1 MDYWGLIRRIII
13 GVLIMASAS
22 IMVST
27 NSVDKVFEQAT
38 RWVGYWKQ
46 GKKALGLESD
56 TKETTTSAAKGEI
69 ATEAKDTSKD
79 VLELKELE
87 SALTTFVNYH
97 LFLTE
102 HKYARAYQLLSDNYQ
117 QNVAGNYETWVNS
130 FSATKGVVVS
140 SMDLVSQTEDTII
153 IKYTLHKLVD
163 EGNDTVRREF
173 AGEATLRK
181 DGPVWLIDEIKEKSL

>member
-1 MDYWGLIRRIII
+1 MNYWNLIRRILI
-13 GVLIMASAS
+13 GCLIMASAS

-27 NSVDKVFEQAT
+27 NSVDTVFEQAK
-38 RWVGYWKQ
+38 RWVGYWEQ
-46 GKKALGLESD
+46 GKQALGLKSES
-56 TKETTTSAAKGEI
+56 KEVASESGVAG
-69 ATEAKDTSKD
+69 EAKATSKD
-79 VLELKELE
+79 VLAIEELKG
-87 SALTTFVNYH
+87 ALTSFVNYH
-97 LFLTE
+97 LFFTE
-102 HKYARAYQLLSDNYQ
+102 HEYARAYQLLSDNYQ
-117 QNVAGNYETWVNS
+117 LYVAGNYETWVNS

-181 DGPVWLIDEIKEKSL
+181 EGPVWLIDELKEQPL

>member
-38 RWVGYWKQ
+38 RWVGYWEQ

-56 TKETTTSAAKGEI
+56 TKKATPTEAPSSI
-69 ATEAKDTSKD
+69 AGEAKDTSKD

-87 SALTTFVNYH
+87 SALTSFVNYH
-97 LFLTE
+97 LLLTE
-102 HKYARAYQLLSDNYQ
+102 HKYARAYQLLSDDYQ
-117 QNVAGNYETWVNS
+117 KNVAGNYEAWVNS
-130 FSATKGVVVS
+130 VSSTKEILVD

-153 IKYTLHKLVD
+153 IKYTSHRVVT
-163 EGNDTVRREF
+163 EGAGTAQREF
-173 AGEATLRK
+173 TGEATMRK
-181 DGPVWLIDEIKEKSL
+181 DGPVWLIDKIKEQQV

>member
-38 RWVGYWKQ
+38 RWVGYWEQ

-56 TKETTTSAAKGEI
+56 TKEANPAVAPSSVAG
-69 ATEAKDTSKD
+69 EAKDTSKD
-79 VLELKELE
+79 VLKLKELE
-87 SALTTFVNYH
+87 SGLTTFVNYH

-117 QNVAGNYETWVNS
+117 QNVAGDYEAWAES
-130 FSATKGVVVS
+130 YSSTKGIVVS
-140 SMDLVSQTEDTII
+140 SMDLVSQTEDVII
-153 IKYTLHKLVD
+153 IQYILHKLID
-163 EGNDTVRREF
+163 EGGGTVRREF

>member
-1 MDYWGLIRRIII
+1 MDYRGLIRRIII
-13 GVLIMASAS
+13 GGLIMASAS

-38 RWVGYWKQ
+38 RWVGYWEQ

-56 TKETTTSAAKGEI
+56 TKEATSAEAPSSVAG
-69 ATEAKDTSKD
+69 EAKDTSKD
-79 VLELKELE
+79 VLKLKELE

-117 QNVAGNYETWVNS
+117 QNVAGNYEAWAENYS
-130 FSATKGVVVS
+130 STKEILVD
-140 SMDLVSQTEDTII
+140 SMDLVSQTKDTIV
-153 IKYTLHKLVD
+153 IKYTSHKDVA
-163 EGNDTVRREF
+163 EGTGSARRTF
-173 AGEATLRK
+173 AGEVTLRK
-181 DGPVWLIDEIKEKSL
+181 DGPVWLIDEIKERQL

>member
-1 MDYWGLIRRIII
+1 M
-13 GVLIMASAS
+13 
-22 IMVST
+22 
-27 NSVDKVFEQAT
+27 
-38 RWVGYWKQ
+38 
-46 GKKALGLESD
+46 
-56 TKETTTSAAKGEI
+56 
-69 ATEAKDTSKD
+69 
-79 VLELKELE
+79 LELKELE

-97 LFLTE
+97 LFLTD
-102 HKYARAYQLLSDNYQ
+102 HKYASAYQLLSDNYQ